1 MWHQDTTF
9 IQWLLR
15 LEKELWNPAKLEA
28 VIHLFPWWRGKIL
41 KNMEEMVHKQVF
53 GKTGNL
59 VWPHGVQGKS
69 WGVAV
74 MDTSSLT
81 ATSAWNYK
89 DHRLKGSHKM
99 HKVKISFLLLGKQFP
114 HHLQKLPS
122 VPTPS
127 SLCSPD
133 KRPMNP
139 RFKVLK
145 ARDRTLFGELADQ
158 EDGRLMSQNNHRVW
172 VWMPGSFMNQRW
184 REVKKQK
191 GD

>member
-1 MWHQDTTF
+1 
-9 IQWLLR
+9 
-15 LEKELWNPAKLEA
+15 
-28 VIHLFPWWRGKIL
+28 
-41 KNMEEMVHKQVF
+41 
-53 GKTGNL
+53 
-59 VWPHGVQGKS
+59 
-69 WGVAV
+69 
-74 MDTSSLT
+74 
-81 ATSAWNYK
+81 
-89 DHRLKGSHKM
+89 M